1 MSQQQYLRK
10 WSLTVTGASSTV
22 DLSPLRI
29 TFQTKQADKTTPSY
43 VNIRVFNLSDSTS
56 QLIQNEGET
65 VELQAGYQD
74 GNYGIIFSGQVIQIK
89 RGRANQTDTYLD
101 IMAGD
106 GDFGLNQTVFNQ
118 SLKSGWTDKDVLSAA
133 QVALKANG
141 ITNGPDAEMS
151 STSRP
156 RGKVL
161 YGMVRDTLRDTCANQ
176 AMTYSVQNGQLTL
189 IPLLGFL
196 PGEAVVCNSQTGMI
210 GLPEQTQNGIK
221 VRMLLNPQLSIGSK
235 LQINQASIQLLTQ
248 PAGIQESADFTSGH
262 TPPGVAKGDGTY
274 RIYVIEY
281 KGDTRGNDWYSDITC
296 LSIDPTLAGIT
307 PELTIARGLP
317 PPGG

>member
-29 TFQTKQADKTTPSY
+29 TFQTKQADKETPSY

-56 QLIQNEGET
+56 QLIQNEGQT
-65 VELQAGYQD
+65 VQLQAGYQD

-106 GDFGLNQTVFNQ
+106 GDFALNQTVFNQ
-118 SLKSGWTDKDVLSAA
+118 SLKAGWTDKDVLSAA
-133 QVALKANG
+133 QIALKANG
-141 ITNGPDAEMS
+141 VTNGPDAMLTT
-151 STSRP
+151 TSRP
-156 RGKVL
+156 RGRVL
-161 YGMVRDTLRDTCANQ
+161 YGMVRDTLREICANQ
-176 AMTYSVQNGQLTL
+176 GMTYSVQNGQLTL

-221 VRMLLNPQLSIGSK
+221 VQMLLNAQLSIGSK
-235 LQINQASIQLLTQ
+235 LQINQASIQQLTQ
-248 PAGIQESADFTSGH
+248 PAQIEASAKFSTV
-262 TPPGVAKGDGTY
+262 TPGVAKGDGTY
-274 RIYVIEY
+274 RIYVIEH

-296 LSIDPTLAGIT
+296 LSIDPTLEGVT
-307 PELTIARGLP
+307 PELYARGLS

>member
-1 MSQQQYLRK
+1 MSQQQYLRN

-29 TFQTKQADKTTPSY
+29 TFQTKQADKETPSY

-56 QLIQNEGET
+56 QLIQNEGQT
-65 VELQAGYQD
+65 VQLQAGYQD

-106 GDFGLNQTVFNQ
+106 GDFALNQTVFNQ
-118 SLKSGWTDKDVLSAA
+118 SLKAGWTDKDVLAA
-133 QVALKANG
+133 QIALKANG
-141 ITNGPDAEMS
+141 VTNGPDAMLTT
-151 STSRP
+151 TSRP
-156 RGKVL
+156 RGRVL
-161 YGMVRDTLRDTCANQ
+161 YGMVRDTLREICANQ
-176 AMTYSVQNGQLTL
+176 GMTYSVQNGQLTL

-221 VRMLLNPQLSIGSK
+221 VRMLLNAQLSIGSK
-235 LQINQASIQLLTQ
+235 LQINQASIQQLTQ
-248 PAGIQESADFTSGH
+248 PAQIEASAKFSTV
-262 TPPGVAKGDGTY
+262 TPGVAKGDGTY
-274 RIYVIEY
+274 RIYVIEH

-296 LSIDPTLAGIT
+296 LSIDPTLEGVT
-307 PELTIARGLP
+307 PELYARGLS

>member
-1 MSQQQYLRK
+1 MSQQQYLRN

-29 TFQTKQADKTTPSY
+29 TFQTKQADKETPSY

-56 QLIQNEGET
+56 QLIQNEGQT
-65 VELQAGYQD
+65 VQLQAGYQD

-106 GDFGLNQTVFNQ
+106 GDFALNQTVFNQ
-118 SLKSGWTDKDVLSAA
+118 SLKAGWTDKDVLSAA
-133 QVALKANG
+133 QIALKANG
-141 ITNGPDAEMS
+141 VTNGPDAMLTT
-151 STSRP
+151 TSRP
-156 RGKVL
+156 RGRVL
-161 YGMVRDTLRDTCANQ
+161 YGMVRDTLREICANQ
-176 AMTYSVQNGQLTL
+176 GMTYSVQNGQLTL

-221 VRMLLNPQLSIGSK
+221 VQMLLNAQLSIGSK
-235 LQINQASIQLLTQ
+235 LQINQASIQQLTQ
-248 PAGIQESADFTSGH
+248 PAQIEASAKFSTV
-262 TPPGVAKGDGTY
+262 TPGVAKGDGTY
-274 RIYVIEY
+274 RIYVIEH

-296 LSIDPTLAGIT
+296 LSIDPTLEGVT
-307 PELTIARGLP
+307 PELYARGLS